1 MVHTVLCTM
10 PGLRP
15 ICIVRYGGLGLTKHG
30 TKCHYPLSLLDL
42 YFQQDPGVLNIT
54 LRSLVVELTSIVA
67 RGSQHN
73 INGYIFGTDNPP
85 MY

>member
-15 ICIVRYGGLGLTKHG
+15 IYIVRYGGLGLTKHV

-54 LRSLVVELTSIVA
+54 LRPLVVELTSIVA
-67 RGSQHN
+67 KR
-73 INGYIFGTDNPP
+73 
-85 MY
+85 